1 MRHLEHE
8 HQKALF
14 IWWSLESSRRGIDHR
29 LMWATPNG
37 GFRHIGTA
45 RRLKAEG
52 VRAGVPDVF
61 LAIPNGFH
69 AGLFIELKSPAK
81 TSRVSESQREIKCL
95 LEKQGYACRICYG
108 WDEAREAIEGYLKP
122 LTKYSDAKEKKE
134 FVNLP

>member
-1 MRHLEHE
+1 MRHLEHD

-14 IWWSLESSRRGIDHR
+14 IWWALESGRREIDHR

-52 VRAGVPDVF
+52 VKSGVPDVF
-61 LAIPNGFH
+61 LAIPSNGYH
-69 AGLFIELKSPAK
+69 GLFVELKSPAK

-95 LEKQGYACRICYG
+95 LEKQGYDCKICFG
-108 WDEAREAIEGYLKP
+108 WDAARKSIEEYLNP

>member
-14 IWWSLESSRRGIDHR
+14 IWWALESGRRGIDHR

-52 VRAGVPDVF
+52 VKAGVPDVF
-61 LAIPNGFH
+61 LAIPANGYH
-69 AGLFIELKSPAK
+69 GLFLELKIPAK
-81 TSRVSESQREIKCL
+81 TSRVSEPQREMKCL
-95 LEKQGYACRICYG
+95 LEKQGYACRICFG
-108 WDEAREAIEGYLKP
+108 WDAAREAIEEYLNP